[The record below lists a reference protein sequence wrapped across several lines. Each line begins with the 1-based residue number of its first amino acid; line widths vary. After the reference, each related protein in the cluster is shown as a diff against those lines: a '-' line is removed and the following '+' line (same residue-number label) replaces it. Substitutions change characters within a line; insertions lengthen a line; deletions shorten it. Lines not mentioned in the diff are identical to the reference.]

1 MSGNSGHEIRVPPLG
16 PDQRVLLA
24 RWLVPD
30 GAHIAANDG
39 ICELET
45 EQATADLPSVGGGT
59 LKQAVAAPS
68 VLAPGQVIGWVT
80 PLSAT

>member
-1 MSGNSGHEIRVPPLG
+1 MSRDSAHQIHVPPLR
-16 PDQRVLLA
+16 PDQRVILA

-30 GAHIAANDG
+30 GERVAVNDA

-45 EQATADLPSVGGGT
+45 EHAKADRPSVVGGT

-68 VLAPGQVIGWVT
+68 VLAPGQVIGWVI